1 MKAKILFP
9 LAVAT
14 MFLGCSFFDDNP
26 PVRKQPRQATKTMP
40 AKSSIKG
47 FIKDVSY
54 KDSKYC
60 YEIVASDVKNHKIFH
75 FCYRSFT
82 DFNQKEV
89 YFDNLTFTNE
99 TFKKGIKGKRGRC
112 FAP

>member
-1 MKAKILFP
+1 MKAKILLP

-26 PVRKQPRQATKTMP
+26 PVRKQPRQATKTAP

-54 KDSKYC
+54 
-60 YEIVASDVKNHKIFH
+60 F
-75 FCYRSFT
+75 SF
-82 DFNQKEV
+82 F
-89 YFDNLTFTNE
+89 
-99 TFKKGIKGKRGRC
+99 
-112 FAP
+112 